1 MSIIGVAK
9 SNGGKY
15 NIRKFL
21 EICRAWIITFPVCG
35 VISFL
40 IAIITKIITI
50 S

>member
-15 NIRKFL
+15 NVKKFF

-35 VISFL
+35 VISFIL
-40 IAIITKIITI
+40 AIVTKLVII
-50 S
+50 